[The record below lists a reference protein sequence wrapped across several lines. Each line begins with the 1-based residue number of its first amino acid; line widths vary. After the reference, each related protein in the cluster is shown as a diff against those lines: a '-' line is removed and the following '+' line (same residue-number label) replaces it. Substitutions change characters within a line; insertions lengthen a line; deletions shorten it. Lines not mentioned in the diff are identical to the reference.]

1 MSLVDAVRSGLSKY
15 ATFEG
20 RALRSEYWYFV
31 LALILATV
39 VAEILDA
46 IIIGRPVLAAI
57 VALGTIVPSIAVAC
71 RRLHDTDRS
80 GWWQLITFVPLIG
93 TIVLI
98 VWLASQG
105 TGDNRFGRAL
115 A

>member
-39 VAEILDA
+39 VAEILD
-46 IIIGRPVLAAI
+46 AI